1 MEEAKSRTSSTVWS
15 AEHFAALS
23 SGERD
28 AHRETLICTAC
39 GADAYFI
46 REARNGRRACFG
58 ARPHREDCEL
68 ASFVTDD
75 GGRAPLD
82 EVDELINAGDIFRID
97 PYHRRV
103 ITHVRHDTSA
113 PSSSSGSAVRFTRRG
128 LGNVRQSSMGLGRLL
143 RQLVLCESFRR
154 SRTLLIMSD
163 DTRQTVKSG
172 CVHLSEIESKH
183 KNRLR
188 VYWGTIRFPKAKEGG
203 GAWLNTGR
211 GSPTIVIEEDELA
224 LLLQR
229 AGLEDLDDLSGAFFA
244 VMGRLR
250 VPATGKQYFFVNNNV
265 DWITVRP
272 FADDEALN

>member
-1 MEEAKSRTSSTVWS
+1 MEEAKSRSTGVVWD
-15 AEHFAALS
+15 AEELAGLS

-28 AHRETLICTAC
+28 SLRDTLVCTGC

-75 GGRAPLD
+75 GGGAPLD

-97 PYHRRV
+97 PNRGRA
-103 ITHVRHDTSA
+103 IRHVRHDPSA
-113 PSSSSGSAVRFTRRG
+113 SPSTDGSAVRYTRRG
-128 LGNVRQSSMGLGRLL
+128 RGNVRQSSMGLGRLL
-143 RQLVLCESFRR
+143 RQLVLREAFRR
-154 SRTLLIMSD
+154 SQTLLIMSD
-163 DTRQTVKSG
+163 DTRQTVRSG
-172 CVHLSEIESKH
+172 CVHLAEIEDKH

-188 VYWGTIRFPKAKEGG
+188 VYWGTIRFPRPKEDG

-224 LLLQR
+224 TLLERSGLEE
-229 AGLEDLDDLSGAFFA
+229 LEDLSGSFFA
-244 VMGRLR
+244 IMGKLR
-250 VPATGKQYFFVNNNV
+250 HGPNGRQYFFVNEDV
-265 DWITVRP
+265 DWIAVRP
-272 FADDEALN
+272 FVEDEALN